1 MSRTLTNLAGR
12 RVRRL
17 VPGRRSPAPACW
29 AEESLTWVYAITG
42 ELSPG
47 QLTGLAGV
55 GGGPVRAI
63 AESGLHAVVGDV
75 SAESFGDKALADLL
89 ADLASAER
97 IGRVHHQVIACVAAD
112 GPVLPLRLGAVYPGD
127 DTVRALLARRR
138 GEFEVLL
145 ESFRG
150 TEEWGIKVYAED
162 GEHPRAAQAALR
174 LETGGDEGIGPA
186 MTSADTIDRALSG
199 IAIARRHYPAAVPR
213 AVSGPGA
220 MVLNCA
226 YLLRQDRAA
235 EFTTVAKALDR
246 VAAGIRTDL
255 TGPWPPYSFAEP
267 QGA

>member
-1 MSRTLTNLAGR
+1 MSRTLTNRAGR
-12 RVRRL
+12 KVRRL
-17 VPGRRSPAPACW
+17 VPGRRSPAPAGW
-29 AEESLTWVYAITG
+29 AEESLTWVYAIAG

-55 GGGPVRAI
+55 GGEPVRAI
-63 AESGLHAVVGDV
+63 AESGLHAVAGDV
-75 SAESFGDKALADLL
+75 SAESFGDKALASLL
-89 ADLASAER
+89 ADLATAER

-150 TEEWGIKVYAED
+150 TEEWGIKVYAQN
-162 GEHPRAAQAALR
+162 GEHHGGRRAALR
-174 LETGGDEGIGPA
+174 LETGGDEGAGPA
-186 MTSADTIDRALSG
+186 RTSADTIDRALSG
-199 IAIARRHYPAAVPR
+199 IAIARRCFSAAPR
-213 AVSGPGA
+213 VVNGPGA

-235 EFTTVAKALDR
+235 EFTMVAKALDR
-246 VAAGIRTDL
+246 VAAGVRTDL